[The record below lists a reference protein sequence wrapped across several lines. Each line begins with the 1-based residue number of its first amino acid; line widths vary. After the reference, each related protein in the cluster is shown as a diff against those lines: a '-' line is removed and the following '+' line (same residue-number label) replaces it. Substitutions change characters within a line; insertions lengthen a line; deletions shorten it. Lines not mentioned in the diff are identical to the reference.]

1 MYFVNFLIL
10 KHYILYS
17 YEAHYS
23 SFHRNICLECNRTF
37 PSNFLLDLHILE
49 NHDVLFKL
57 MSNAKYT
64 VNITVYIYRAL
75 SCG

>member
-1 MYFVNFLIL
+1 M
-10 KHYILYS
+10 YS
-17 YEAHYS
+17 YEAHYG
-23 SFHRNICLECNRTF
+23 SFHRNICLECHRSF

-64 VNITVYIYRAL
+64 VGNYLKLAYLYRFTYTWIGVY
-75 SCG
+75 